1 MLPIV
6 RARLIRYGLAM
17 LIIGPLAGLK
27 MYFDPLIGEKNPF
40 LLFLAGIMLTA
51 WIGGLGPGLVAT
63 SMAALASDWLFLT
76 PGQMVHQNP
85 LGANIQLALFFV
97 EGALISW
104 GTSLLRRALIGLKE
118 ADRHKDN
125 FLGVLA
131 HELRNHMTP
140 IHYCFRGIQMSS
152 GDPVLVERA
161 AEVIDRQV
169 QLLARLIDDL
179 LDLARIREG
188 KIRLCLAPTD
198 IRTVVKDAIETSR
211 PLIESLGHDF
221 TVTLPQETL
230 SLNADASRLAQ
241 AVANLLNNAAKYTKE
256 GGRIGLLVER
266 GKSEV
271 QIRVRDSGMGIPAEL
286 LPKVFDLFHQVDAT
300 LHRSQGG
307 LGIGLS
313 LVRQVVLSH
322 GGTVEAFSKGPGQG
336 SEFLIR
342 LPLLLCDPPKLEKQT
357 FDGNRQ
363 ITRSPSDSS
372 SLNTDSGAH
381 TGCAQ

>member
-17 LIIGPLAGLK
+17 LIIGSLVGLK

-51 WIGGLGPGLVAT
+51 WIGGIGPGLMAT
-63 SMAALASDWLFLT
+63 TLAAFASDLLFLT
-76 PGQMVHQNP
+76 PGQLAHQNP
-85 LGANIQLALFFV
+85 LGANVQLALFFS

-104 GTSLLRRALIGLKE
+104 GTSLLQGALFRLKE

-131 HELRNHMTP
+131 HELRNHLAP
-140 IHYCFRGIQMSS
+140 IHYCSGGIRKSPANQ
-152 GDPVLVERA
+152 DLVERA

-169 QLLARLIDDL
+169 QLLGRLIDDL
-179 LDLARIREG
+179 LDLARIRAG

-211 PLIESLGHDF
+211 PLIERLGHELK
-221 TVTLPQETL
+221 VALPEETL
-230 SLNADASRLAQ
+230 SLNADSSRLAQ
-241 AVANLLNNAAKYTKE
+241 AVANLLNNAAKYTKA
-256 GGRIGLLVER
+256 GGRIDLLVEK

-286 LPKVFDLFHQVDAT
+286 LPNVFELFKQADGT
-300 LHRSQGG
+300 LDRSQGG
-307 LGIGLS
+307 LGIGLA
-313 LVRQVVLSH
+313 LVRQVVVLH
-322 GGTVEAFSKGPGQG
+322 GGTVEAFSKGPDWG
-336 SEFLIR
+336 SEFVIR
-342 LPLLLCDPPKLEKQT
+342 LPLRPCGPPMLGKSTSAGNPPISQEPSGDPA
-357 FDGNRQ
+357 RA
-363 ITRSPSDSS
+363 
-372 SLNTDSGAH
+372 SLTL
-381 TGCAQ
+381 QEQ

>member
-1 MLPIV
+1 MLPII
-6 RARLIRYGLAM
+6 RARLIPYGLAI
-17 LIIGPLAGLK
+17 LIIAALAGLR
-27 MYFDPLIGEKNPF
+27 MYFDPPIGEKNPF
-40 LLFLAGIMLTA
+40 LLFLAGVMLTA
-51 WIGGLGPGLVAT
+51 WIGGIGPGLVAT
-63 SMAALASDWLFLT
+63 SLAALASDWLFLT
-76 PGQMVHQNP
+76 PGQVVHENP
-85 LGANIQLALFFV
+85 LGANIQLGLFFA

-140 IHYCFRGIQMSS
+140 IHYSFKGIQMSP
-152 GDPVLVERA
+152 GNPVVVEQA

-179 LDLARIREG
+179 LDLARIRAG

-198 IRTVVKDAIETSR
+198 IRTVVQHAIETSR
-211 PLIESLGHDF
+211 PLIERLGHDF

-230 SLNADASRLAQ
+230 LLNADSSRLAQ

-256 GGRIGLLVER
+256 GGRIGLLVEK
-266 GKSEV
+266 GKGEV
-271 QIRVRDSGMGIPAEL
+271 QIRVRDSGMGIPTEL
-286 LPKVFDLFHQVDAT
+286 LPKVFDLFNQADAT
-300 LHRSQGG
+300 LHCSQGG

-313 LVRQVVLSH
+313 LVRQVVVLH

-342 LPLLLCDPPKLEKQT
+342 LPLRLCDPPML
-357 FDGNRQ
+357 D
-363 ITRSPSDSS
+363 
-372 SLNTDSGAH
+372 
-381 TGCAQ
+381 

>member
-1 MLPIV
+1 
-6 RARLIRYGLAM
+6 
-17 LIIGPLAGLK
+17 
-27 MYFDPLIGEKNPF
+27 
-40 LLFLAGIMLTA
+40 
-51 WIGGLGPGLVAT
+51 
-63 SMAALASDWLFLT
+63 
-76 PGQMVHQNP
+76 
-85 LGANIQLALFFV
+85 
-97 EGALISW
+97 
-104 GTSLLRRALIGLKE
+104 
-118 ADRHKDN
+118 
-125 FLGVLA
+125 
-131 HELRNHMTP
+131 
-140 IHYCFRGIQMSS
+140 
-152 GDPVLVERA
+152 VERA

-198 IRTVVKDAIETSR
+198 IRTVVKDAIETNR
-211 PLIESLGHDF
+211 PLIERLGHDF

-256 GGRIGLLVER
+256 GGRIGLLVEK

-271 QIRVRDSGMGIPAEL
+271 QIRVRDNGVGIPAEL
-286 LPKVFDLFHQVDAT
+286 LPKVFDLFNQADAT

-313 LVRQVVLSH
+313 LVRQVVVLH

-342 LPLLLCDPPKLEKQT
+342 LPLRLRDPPMLEKRAC
-357 FDGNRQ
+357 DGNRR
-363 ITRSPSDSS
+363 ITTASSESPASH
-372 SLNTDSGAH
+372 NTDSGAH

>member
-1 MLPIV
+1 
-6 RARLIRYGLAM
+6 M
-17 LIIGPLAGLK
+17 LIIGALAGLK
-27 MYFDPLIGEKNPF
+27 IYLDPLIGGENPF
-40 LLFLAGIMLTA
+40 LLFLAGIMLVA
-51 WIGGLGPGLVAT
+51 WIGGIGPGLLAT
-63 SMAALASDWLFLT
+63 CLAALASDWLFLT
-76 PGQMVHQNP
+76 PRQMAFQNP
-85 LGANIQLALFFV
+85 LGANVQLALFFV

-104 GTSLLRRALIGLKE
+104 GTSRFRGALIRLKE

-140 IHYCFRGIQMSS
+140 IHYSFKAIQMSP
-152 GDPVLVERA
+152 GNPGLVERA
-161 AEVIDRQV
+161 AEGIDRQV

-179 LDLARIREG
+179 LDLARIRAG

-198 IRTVVKDAIETSR
+198 IRTVLKDAIETSR
-211 PLIESLGHDF
+211 PLIERLGHEF
-221 TVTLPQETL
+221 TVTMPEESL

-256 GGRIGLLVER
+256 GGRIGLLVEK

-271 QIRVRDSGMGIPAEL
+271 HIRVRDNGMGIPAQL
-286 LPKVFDLFHQVDAT
+286 LPKVFDLFNQADAT

-313 LVRQVVLSH
+313 LVRQVVVLH

-342 LPLLLCDPPKLEKQT
+342 LPLRSVDAPMLEERAR
-357 FDGNRQ
+357 DGNRQ
-363 ITRSPSDSS
+363 FTTAPSESPA
-372 SLNTDSGAH
+372 SLMTDSGAH
-381 TGCAQ
+381 SSCAP